1 MQPYCKSCFRNLPT
15 EISACPSCAAHP
27 PVSRLAA
34 ALAALG
40 IAVVIAGMLTLRA
53 PLCITGAVIG
63 VVAVVVYCL
72 PMM

>member
-15 EISACPSCAAHP
+15 ESSACPRCAAHP

-53 PLCITGAVIG
+53 PLCIAGAAIGAV
-63 VVAVVVYCL
+63 AVFAR
-72 PMM
+72 P